1 MTSDYVNIYV
11 NNDENFDKVV
21 DDYDLFKCVKNT
33 CFCFYDTFMLPIYLN
48 KRYRIHS
55 VTFMIFTD
63 QKDNRNVSV
72 RYHLEELDYDK
83 NFRPNLI
90 NESFTYKE
98 LKKYLIK

>member
-1 MTSDYVNIYV
+1 MTTEYVNIYV
-11 NNDENFDKVV
+11 NNDENFNKVV
-21 DDYDLFKCVKNT
+21 DDYKLFKCVKNK
-33 CFCFYDTFMLPIYLN
+33 CFCFSDTFKMTMYLN
-48 KRYRIHS
+48 KRYCIHS

-72 RYHLEELDYDK
+72 RYHLEELEHDHVY
-83 NFRPNLI
+83 RPHLI